1 MPVAL
6 PCPCLFP
13 LPTRKDTRVHAT
25 SEARHAALFLTGATP
40 AGALSAMAGGG
51 FAPEV
56 LDFAV
61 YLGIDPEREEDLL
74 WIAHE
79 CLSAELPAP
88 WSEHTSSRGDVYF
101 YNAETDESVVEHPL
115 EAQYRAMVE
124 DEKRKRLTGAQ
135 DRAADSHGGWSEGG
149 GAADLDD
156 SESAV
161 PIAHSE
167 VVDMALYYDV
177 DPAKET
183 WLLQTVREAVLA
195 PLPWMFSEV
204 KDSSGDPYYYNSV
217 TDDSQREHPLDKVF
231 EQRIASE
238 RDAFEQSQA
247 SATPDDAWQVFFSS
261 NGSPYFHN
269 FATGEEVRD
278 APDGMSAEHV
288 RQQIRRDAASRQA
301 QLLGKP
307 RTAARDLEES
317 SIGAEMSGDW
327 QDMSN
332 DPYEGIPDEEV
343 QQMAEMLGLRP
354 SDPKLIKFMR
364 ELHQKKTQAL
374 QGKTWTTEVYDEN
387 KVDMQPPKMRP
398 PPKPPSPPRLVFF
411 SWWYEEGVKKYI
423 ELRYDMT
430 AHLFQII
437 LNKTVALKDV
447 KIAGASRVLLPLA
460 ALARP
465 RRHTHT
471 CARRQAR
478 AHTAPRACRMQWRGL
493 CGSATRS
500 CSPNFGGARRAQR
513 SGGEEGE
520 VNGGVAAGDRT
531 GWGAAAGMGPLR
543 RPEDRRAREAHDANA
558 GQPRDLDV
566 ARVPCAP
573 APQEGPGAGKR
584 DHAVQ
589 AHPGHRAP
597 DAQHPG
603 LHLLHANLLHASV
616 CPHATPPAGP

>member
-1 MPVAL
+1 V
-6 PCPCLFP
+6 
-13 LPTRKDTRVHAT
+13 V
-25 SEARHAALFLTGATP
+25 
-40 AGALSAMAGGG
+40 GG

-79 CLSAELPAP
+79 CLNAELPTP
-88 WSEHTSSRGDVYF
+88 WTEHTSSRGDVYF

-115 EAQYRAMVE
+115 EEKYRAMVE

-135 DRAADSHGGWSEGG
+135 DRAAAPPSHGGWSEGG

-167 VVDMALYYDV
+167 VVDMALYFDV

-195 PLPWMFSEV
+195 PLPWMFCEV
-204 KDSSGDPYYYNSV
+204 TDSSGDPYYYNSV
-217 TDDSQREHPLDKVF
+217 TDESQREHPLDKF
-231 EQRIASE
+231 FQDRLATE
-238 RDAFEQSQA
+238 RDAA
-247 SATPDDAWQVFFSS
+247 DDVTANADDAWQVFFSS

-278 APDGMSAEHV
+278 APDCMSADHV

-307 RTAARDLEES
+307 RAGAGES
-317 SIGAEMSGDW
+317 SESLLGAQMSGDW
-327 QDMSN
+327 QDMGE

-364 ELHQKKTQAL
+364 ELHAKKVQGM

-398 PPKPPSPPRLVFF
+398 PPKPPSPARLVFY
-411 SWWYEEGVKKYI
+411 SWWYEEGVKKYM
-423 ELRYDMT
+423 ELQYDMT
-430 AHLFQII
+430 KHLFYII
-437 LNKTVALKDV
+437 LNKTVALKEV
-447 KIAGASRVLLPLA
+447 KIAGPLASLALPLSHA
-460 ALARP
+460 PTRARVRARVRPGSRALSGSRPRRPSRSGGLQDCCRVGRARP
-465 RRHTHT
+465 R
-471 CARRQAR
+471 
-478 AHTAPRACRMQWRGL
+478 
-493 CGSATRS
+493 
-500 CSPNFGGARRAQR
+500 
-513 SGGEEGE
+513 
-520 VNGGVAAGDRT
+520 
-531 GWGAAAGMGPLR
+531 
-543 RPEDRRAREAHDANA
+543 
-558 GQPRDLDV
+558 
-566 ARVPCAP
+566 
-573 APQEGPGAGKR
+573 
-584 DHAVQ
+584 
-589 AHPGHRAP
+589 
-597 DAQHPG
+597 
-603 LHLLHANLLHASV
+603 
-616 CPHATPPAGP
+616 